1 MPYHEKFSCSIN
13 ASTRKKEEGET
24 INEKDLNKIADK
36 TEALVRWFAE
46 RDMTVEEAL
55 FVLSSTLVSFAKQ
68 FDVPKAQVDR
78 MYEDMWKAV
87 KTYQKA

>member
-1 MPYHEKFSCSIN
+1 M
-13 ASTRKKEEGET
+13 
-24 INEKDLNKIADK
+24 NENDFNKVAAK
-36 TEALVRWFAE
+36 TESLVRWFAE
-46 RDMTVEEAL
+46 KDMTIEEAL

-68 FDVPKAQVDR
+68 FDVPKSQIDR

>member
-1 MPYHEKFSCSIN
+1 M
-13 ASTRKKEEGET
+13 
-24 INEKDLNKIADK
+24 NENDLNKVAAK
-36 TEALVRWFAE
+36 TESLVRWFAE
-46 RDMTVEEAL
+46 KDMTIEEAL

-68 FDVPKAQVDR
+68 FDVPKSQIDK